1 MSEIKDKLKG
11 AKDKVAGLGEGTKD
25 TLTSRNNR
33 SDDSST
39 TSSGGTGAYEEGAPG
54 TETGRKDD
62 PLTSHREKE
71 PMTPAKI
78 KEHEPTAVRRD
89 SSDQKIVE
97 PGQTG
102 TNPEEAAEIARKK
115 GMAKGTAG
123 AAETGSEYEQGA
135 AGSNK

>member
-25 TLTSRNNR
+25 T
-33 SDDSST
+33 ST

-62 PLTSHREKE
+62 PLTSYRDKE

-89 SSDQKIVE
+89 SNDQKIVE

-102 TNPEEAAEIARKK
+102 TNPQEAAEIVRKK

>member
-11 AKDKVAGLGEGTKD
+11 VKDKVVGAGEGTKD
-25 TLTSRNNR
+25 TVTGSNQEDTSI
-33 SDDSST
+33 
-39 TSSGGTGAYEEGAPG
+39 SGGTGAYEEGAPG

-62 PLTSHREKE
+62 PLTSFRDKE

-78 KEHEPTAVRRD
+78 KEHEPTAVRRA

>member
-11 AKDKVAGLGEGTKD
+11 VKDKVVGAGEGTKD
-25 TLTSRNNR
+25 KVTGSNQNDTSTSR
-33 SDDSST
+33 
-39 TSSGGTGAYEEGAPG
+39 GTGAYEEGAPG

-62 PLTSHREKE
+62 PLTSYREKE

>member
-33 SDDSST
+33 GDDPST

-54 TETGRKDD
+54 TEKGRKDD
-62 PLTSHREKE
+62 PLTSYREKE

-89 SSDQKIVE
+89 SGDQKIVE

-102 TNPEEAAEIARKK
+102 SNPEEAAEIARKK